1 MKSLTTREVRH
12 KLELMAFIIFLT
24 RAISMI
30 PVPGVNALMFKQWMA
45 ANSMMH
51 LTCFQRLPEVHL
63 KTFQCSPLE
72 SRRLLQHRL

>member
-30 PVPGVNALMFKQWMA
+30 PVPGVNALMFKQ
-45 ANSMMH
+45 
-51 LTCFQRLPEVHL
+51 
-63 KTFQCSPLE
+63 
-72 SRRLLQHRL
+72 